1 MMTKTL
7 TQILIAFFILLL
19 TSGQALADFDLKGK
33 GNLIYP
39 TGMKKPFE
47 YGFAFKQGNEGY
59 TFRVGQQTMNTT
71 DLPAKYT
78 IWVSLHNNESI
89 FIQEFTKGYFKEF
102 DWKLDNHEVKLT
114 KKKFKKNRVKGDYVL
129 TINDEEYYFAKTT
142 AQINIHFTKKGVR
155 QIDTDGFTKDKSF
168 SRY

>member
-1 MMTKTL
+1 MTKTL

-89 FIQEFTKGYFKEF
+89 FIQEFTQGYFKEF
-102 DWKLDNHEVKLT
+102 DWKLGEHEVKLT

-129 TINDEEYYFAKTT
+129 TINDDEYYFAKTT

-155 QIDTDGFTKDKSF
+155 QIDTNGFTKDKSF